1 MAFTCDELALISE
14 RAPFELKL
22 SATEKLKTL
31 MERVRNAYL
40 AEVEPQRTLC
50 PEQTDFSRGQI
61 AKGENYEGYPY
72 VMLDFPKF
80 YGKGEIFTY
89 RTMFW
94 YGHYFIFSLILAG
107 EHLATYR
114 ERLQR
119 HFARFAEERF
129 LVAKNELW
137 DWRRDAFLPL
147 DAARAS
153 DTLATLADLPFLKLV
168 KLLEPAALADEPA
181 LLEEAKRFYRTTS
194 LLTAKE
200 PETHNAKPD
209 AK

>member
-1 MAFTCDELALISE
+1 MAFTPEELALIAE

-31 MERVRNAYL
+31 MERIRKTYL
-40 AEVEPQRTLC
+40 LQIEPHNTLC
-50 PEQTDFSRGQI
+50 PEQTDFLRGQI

-107 EHLATYR
+107 THLDTYR
-114 ERLQR
+114 ERLR
-119 HFARFAEERF
+119 TNMARFAEKGF
-129 LVAKNELW
+129 LVAKSELW
-137 DWRRDAFLPL
+137 DWRQEAFLPL
-147 DAARAS
+147 DAARTAE
-153 DTLATLADLPFLKLV
+153 TLAMLNNLPFLKLV
-168 KLLEPAALADEPA
+168 KLLEPTALADEER
-181 LLEEAKRFYRTTS
+181 LLEEAKNFYCTTA
-194 LLTAKE
+194 LLTTKE
-200 PETHNAKPD
+200 VETKSG
-209 AK
+209 K